1 MLLPRWLICS
11 PDLMNFGGSTPN
23 TGCLVAFSVTN
34 SLPSR
39 VKEGHNPTEKTAL
52 CSDRSM
58 PMCYVFLMLIIMAI
72 FLMASLVVLH
82 LVLKT
87 SHRQEEA
94 MRYPPPSQPVRL
106 SIWSEQLLI
115 YILMLPLILW
125 VNEHASV
132 LTQIWG
138 CSGNMHL
145 VPKARQHCWAQQHR
159 HGLCVRQGCG
169 EQGDS
174 YSQPHSFLNSK
185 HLALKL

>member
-23 TGCLVAFSVTN
+23 TGCLVALSVTN

-58 PMCYVFLMLIIMAI
+58 PMCYVFLMLIIMVI

-82 LVLKT
+82 LVLET

-145 VPKARQHCWAQQHR
+145 VPKARQHCWTQQHR